1 MTTLGIMK
9 ARIGR
14 EIRRPGLTTEI
25 AEAIATAI
33 EFYRGQRFF
42 MLDRDS
48 VDVSLTIGQASYT
61 ANDDANIGL
70 LERLDYLHLVW
81 GSQTFNLARRSPE
94 WMDTASLNGQ
104 SAGEPFTYSWFAETI
119 RLYPIPNI
127 SGMSM
132 RMSGQFHVAAPTDD
146 NATGNAWMVEA
157 EQLIRC
163 HAKYE
168 LFTHVLMN
176 PQMSEMFDPEGQG
189 TPTARALA
197 VLKRRSTHKQ
207 TDGIIAAMTL

>member
-1 MTTLGIMK
+1 MTTLGTMK

-25 AEAIATAI
+25 AEAINTAI
-33 EFYRGQRFF
+33 EHYRGQRFF
-42 MLDRDS
+42 MLDRDN
-48 VDVSLTIGQASYT
+48 VDVALTINQASYT
-61 ANDDANIGL
+61 VADSADIGL

-104 SAGEPFTYSWFAETI
+104 SAGQPFTYSWFAQTI
-119 RLYPIPNI
+119 RLYPIPNVAD
-127 SGMSM
+127 MSM
-132 RMSGQFHVAAPTDD
+132 RMSGHFHVAAPTDD
-146 NATGNAWMVEA
+146 NATGNPWMVEGEA
-157 EQLIRC
+157 LIRC

-176 PQMSEMFDPEGQG
+176 MQMSEMFDPEGTG

-207 TDGIIAAMTL
+207 TDGIVAAMTL

>member
-1 MTTLGIMK
+1 MTTLAIMK
-9 ARIGR
+9 DRIAR
-14 EIRRPGLTTEI
+14 EIRRPGITTQI
-25 AEAIATAI
+25 GEAINTAI
-33 EFYRGQRFF
+33 EFYRGQRLF

-48 VDVSLTIGQASYT
+48 VDVPLVIDQASYT
-61 ANDDANIGL
+61 VSDDANIGL

-104 SAGEPFTYSWFAETI
+104 SSGQPFTYSWFAQAI

-127 SGMSM
+127 ADMSM

-146 NATGNAWMVEA
+146 NATGNAWMVEG

-168 LFTHVLMN
+168 LYTHVLLNM
-176 PQMSEMFDPEGQG
+176 QMSEMFDPEGNG

-207 TDGIIAAMTL
+207 TDGIVAAMTL